1 MTLPYPTLCHH
12 YCSCTISIPIPYP
25 TSAPPHHALT
35 LPYHYLLYPFPTK
48 TLPLS
53 NPTSTVPLPYP
64 VSTTAQY
71 HTIPYPTLSLL
82 YIPLPNPYLNPTSF
96 HTLLHQ
102 DSTIYLPVT
111 ILVPFSYLHHPYPTQ
126 HSKRTCLFSKND
138 EMTKKLLQF
147 YLTH

>member
-82 YIPLPNPYLNPTSF
+82 YIPLRSS
-96 HTLLHQ
+96 TLINFLAYRVFTHPFFIQ
-102 DSTIYLPVT
+102 LRIWNFNWVSSVLLRTVFSINWVKWKTIW
-111 ILVPFSYLHHPYPTQ
+111 
-126 HSKRTCLFSKND
+126 
-138 EMTKKLLQF
+138 
-147 YLTH
+147 

>member
-102 DSTIYLPVT
+102 PTCNHTCTLFLPT
-111 ILVPFSYLHHPYPTQ
+111 PSLPYPTLQ
-126 HSKRTCLFSKND
+126 KN
-138 EMTKKLLQF
+138 MSLL
-147 YLTH
+147 